1 MRNLKRALSLALA
14 AAMLIGMMVVGASA
28 AEYKDEASIKNEEA
42 VEVLSGLGVIGGD
55 QNGNYNP
62 TATLTRAE
70 FCVMIANAL
79 TGGKFDKT
87 LFEGANT
94 PFTDINGHWG
104 QAYIAYCY
112 TAGVIAGTSATT
124 FSPDNTLT
132 AAQASAILLSALG
145 YNQNGEFG
153 ANGQFELNVTKWAQQ
168 AGLYEDL
175 SVSAVAGISRDNT
188 AQLIFNALTYAT
200 PVGYSNLA
208 ENYYTVGTSAV
219 EGKVYFGD
227 TAYSRTLA
235 STNFDMKRGAGND
248 DLGRPTVTWTYN
260 NVKLGEY
267 NHDTPVLTYTTDM
280 QTKTADQNTVTKDLQ
295 GYTYVAGLTGTVNGA
310 AGSAITAAA
319 GVYGLTGNGTLVEVY
334 ANSNNEVTDVVAIET
349 QFAKVSSVINNNDTK
364 EVTMG
369 YGAGFSTM
377 VTVDDDSDFWADVSK
392 LSKGDYVL
400 ITPNSANDDILA
412 LGTPET
418 TSGTF
423 SKIANG
429 KYTVGGAEYKAA
441 KKANN
446 VASQLAAGNLG
457 NSYTLYLDQY
467 NNAMY
472 VDTVSAAKDYA
483 FVLSAGD
490 KTGTPDNYTYWM
502 HLLFTDGTQKW
513 VEVTSYDNK
522 STDAKLADAVALT
535 AGNFVSYS
543 VNSDNTYSIG
553 AAVTT
558 EKVSN
563 TGTNAVTITKE
574 STSLIEASS
583 GALDGIVV
591 TNSTVFLIKTGDTYT
606 VYNGI
611 KNVPTTTSKS
621 EADNT
626 YAYVDGSA
634 KIVVMVKPVENG
646 AKDTVY
652 VYNTTVQATRK
663 SDGVVINTYKAV
675 VDGVITTVEIKTG
688 LISSAVSLTRD
699 NKYATDGYINT
710 LGAATTVDKNVSSAG
725 YTISAT
731 DKNTTIKVTNAAGIK
746 VDGGVLTITDNTTS
760 ETNKISGVLA
770 DNFTGFVSDVTTAAS
785 GTVAGYDF
793 ASTYADNSVT
803 DIDAIY
809 LIIDD
814 DGFIN
819 QIIMEENT

>member
-14 AAMLIGMMVVGASA
+14 AAMLVSLMVVGASA
-28 AEYKDEASIKNEEA
+28 ADYGDQAQVSQTEA
-42 VEVLSGLGVIGGD
+42 VEVLTGLGVVGGD
-55 QNGNYNP
+55 QNGNFNP

-70 FCVMIANAL
+70 FCVMIANVL
-79 TGGKFDKT
+79 TGGKFDAN
-87 LFEGANT
+87 LFDGTST
-94 PFTDINGHWG
+94 PFTDVAGHWG
-104 QAYIAYCY
+104 ANYIAYCY
-112 TAGVIAGTSATT
+112 SVGVIAGTSATT
-124 FSPDNTLT
+124 FSPDATLT

-153 ANGQFELNVTKWAQQ
+153 ANGQFEINVTRWAQQ
-168 AGLYEDL
+168 AGLYDGL
-175 SVSAVAGISRDNT
+175 SVSATAGISRDAT
-188 AQLIFNALTYAT
+188 AKLIFNAITYAT

-219 EGKVYFGD
+219 NGQVYFGD
-227 TAYSRTLA
+227 TAYARTLA
-235 STNFDMKRGAGND
+235 STNFDMKQGNGND
-248 DLGRPTVTWTYN
+248 SLGRPTITWTYN

-280 QTKTADQNTVTKDLQ
+280 KTKTADQNTVTKALQ
-295 GYTYVAGLTGTVNGA
+295 GYTYASGLTGTVNGA
-310 AGSAITAAA
+310 TGSAITNAA

-349 QFAKVSSVINNNDTK
+349 QFAKVSSVVNNNDTK

-377 VTVDDDSDFWADVSK
+377 VTVDDDSDFWNDVSK

-441 KKANN
+441 EKANN

-467 NNAMY
+467 SNVMY

-522 STDAKLADAVALT
+522 DTDAKLADAVALGE
-535 AGNFVSYS
+535 GNFVSYS

-558 EKVSN
+558 EKKVN
-563 TGTNAVTITKE
+563 TGTNVVTITKDK
-574 STSLIEASS
+574 TSLSEASS

-606 VYNGI
+606 VYTGI
-611 KNVPTTTSKS
+611 KNVPTTSSKGES
-621 EADNT
+621 NNT

-646 AKDTVY
+646 ANDTVY

-663 SDGVVINTYKAV
+663 SDGVVVKTYKAV
-675 VDGVITTVEIKTG
+675 VDGVITTVEIKDG
-688 LISSAVSLTRD
+688 LISSSVSLTTD

-710 LGAATTVDKNVSSAG
+710 LGSSSTTDKNVASAA

-731 DKNTTIKVTNAAGIK
+731 DKNTIIKVTNAQGIK
-746 VDGGVLTITDNTTS
+746 VDGGVLTITNNTSS
-760 ETNKISGVLA
+760 ETYKVSGVLA
-770 DNFTGFVSDVTTAAS
+770 DNFTGFVSDVKTAAS

-809 LIIDD
+809 LIVDD
-814 DGFIN
+814 DGFIS
-819 QIIMEENT
+819 QIIMEDNT